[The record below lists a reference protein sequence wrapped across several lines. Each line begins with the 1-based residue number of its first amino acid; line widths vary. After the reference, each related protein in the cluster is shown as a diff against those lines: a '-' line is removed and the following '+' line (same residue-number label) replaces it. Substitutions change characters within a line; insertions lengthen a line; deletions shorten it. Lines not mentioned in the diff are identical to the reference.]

1 MIQYSLY
8 TLKDKKFGTI
18 TVRALN
24 RRLSIDFR
32 VSLKIVIPI
41 KDWSKQAQL
50 PVRITDETPIPL
62 LNGLSYA
69 QLTKKLIE
77 LKQMLSKLEENMK
90 LTPLTTLES
99 YKVLFNELNEKIP
112 CKPSLDT
119 KINNPNNGKPSLKEF
134 ISIYIK
140 EVEDGTRLR
149 NRSTLKI
156 QYSTIKGYKGLLNQ
170 IIEYEKKRHRIIDWD
185 DMTFDFYDDFKR
197 FFIEKEYSPNTIA
210 RNIRILKTMLYA
222 AKDMHY
228 TTRDDFMS
236 K

>member
-50 PVRITDETPIPL
+50 PVRITDETPVPL

-119 KINNPNNGKPSLKEF
+119 KINNPNNGKKADPNGPALMVLSYL
-134 ISIYIK
+134 
-140 EVEDGTRLR
+140 
-149 NRSTLKI
+149 
-156 QYSTIKGYKGLLNQ
+156 
-170 IIEYEKKRHRIIDWD
+170 IIDNFVSCVFKTLNITRNHEFLICWD
-185 DMTFDFYDDFKR
+185 DHNFH
-197 FFIEKEYSPNTIA
+197 A
-210 RNIRILKTMLYA
+210 CLIR
-222 AKDMHY
+222 
-228 TTRDDFMS
+228 
-236 K
+236 